1 MDSNDNNFKVKIMEK
16 YGLVDKTKEELIN
29 IALEQEA
36 NEDLLRQEFDNTTA
50 KLAHT
55 KNALKKSEKSI
66 CALCVICIVY
76 MICIM
81 VLLFDR

>member
-1 MDSNDNNFKVKIMEK
+1 MEK
-16 YGLVDKTKEELIN
+16 FGLVDKTKEELIN

-36 NEDLLRQEFDNTTA
+36 NEDLLRQELDNTTA

-55 KNALKKSEKSI
+55 ENALKKSGKSI